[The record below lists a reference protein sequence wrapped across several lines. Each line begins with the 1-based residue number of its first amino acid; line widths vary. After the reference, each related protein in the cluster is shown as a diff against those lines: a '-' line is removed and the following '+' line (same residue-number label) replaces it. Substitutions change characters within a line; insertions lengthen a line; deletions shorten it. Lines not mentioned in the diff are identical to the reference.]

1 MENPVTQNIDES
13 TSTKDREKKEQKGQS
28 LPVIMNQYPERNM
41 ILQLRPSP
49 ETYSEAVRQKKK
61 WQ

>member
-41 ILQLRPSP
+41 IFQLRPGP

-61 WQ
+61 